1 MVTKALKEVTM
12 RDVKLFIVLI
22 LILCNGCS
30 SKPKK
35 DGLVFSPTD
44 NDGGYTLKPYYSNG
58 KPLSDTVIVFGK
70 IEDLDE
76 ATPLPNSI
84 IEWGCVDIFSDDNG
98 YYRMK
103 VYRDLD
109 VSFLLS
115 VRHIGGF
122 RRIVTK
128 SILLENLDS
137 IQANFYLDPY
147 IQIFSDC
154 AY

>member
-1 MVTKALKEVTM
+1 M
-12 RDVKLFIVLI
+12 RGVNLFSVVI
-22 LILCNGCS
+22 LILCCGCC

-35 DGLVFSPTD
+35 DGLIFLPTD
-44 NDGGYTLKPYYSNG
+44 DEGGYTLKTYSSNE
-58 KPLSDTVIVFGK
+58 KLRSDTIIIFGK
-70 IEDLDE
+70 IEILDE
-76 ATPLPNSI
+76 KTPLPNSI
-84 IEWGCVDIFSDDNG
+84 IEWACIDIFSDDNG

-103 VYRDLD
+103 LQRDLD
-109 VSFLLS
+109 VSFQLS

-137 IQANFYLDPY
+137 IQVNFYLDPY
-147 IQIFSDC
+147 IQRAYDC